1 MAQIITIDGEIH
13 HVKET
18 REEIYSIIN
27 SLECL
32 DVGVVPLNI
41 RCSISGFKD
50 GKEYTEFIY
59 QPVSF
64 MKNGIIMYY

>member
-1 MAQIITIDGEIH
+1 MSQIITIDGKRH

-41 RCSISGFKD
+41 RYSISGFKD
-50 GKEYTEFIY
+50 GQEYTEFIY